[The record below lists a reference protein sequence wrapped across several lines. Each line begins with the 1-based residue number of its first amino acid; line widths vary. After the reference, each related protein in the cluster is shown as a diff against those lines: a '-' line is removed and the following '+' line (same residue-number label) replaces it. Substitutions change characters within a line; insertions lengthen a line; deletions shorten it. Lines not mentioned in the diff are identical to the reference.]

1 MTLHA
6 TDVSEQKAVEV
17 QDIPDDATV
26 QEVLDAISRQME
38 LPANDSEG
46 RPLVYQAL
54 HVREGRHLRSDER
67 VGDALQSGEKIVLQ
81 PNIDAGGGR

>member
-6 TDVSEQKAVEV
+6 TDVSEQKAVDV
-17 QDIPDDATV
+17 QDIPDDASV
-26 QEVLDAISRQME
+26 QEVLEAITRQMG
-38 LPANDSEG
+38 LPLNDSEG

-54 HVREGRHLRSDER
+54 HVREGHHLRSDER